1 MTGGERAGFMQVAQS
16 ADAVYITPALGAC
29 SATGAWVDLEVISS
43 EAVFI
48 GITAAGLI
56 NSSLITSASTYQQGF
71 KIKCSKIT
79 KIELS
84 TDLAAGVVVAHK
96 KVLY

>member
-1 MTGGERAGFMQVAQS
+1 MTGGDRAGFMQVAQT
-16 ADAVYITPALGAC
+16 ADAVYITPTLGAC
-29 SATGAWVDLEVISS
+29 SATGAWVDFEVISS
-43 EAVFI
+43 EAIIV

-71 KIKCSKIT
+71 NIKCSKIT

-84 TDLAAGVVVAHK
+84 TKLAVGVVIAHQ